1 MKFVI
6 ATFVAFG
13 LPIIICFG
21 LYSIKDKHFG
31 VTNVCNETFYPDLCG
46 SPKTELETKKE

>member
-1 MKFVI
+1 MKYVI

-21 LYSIKDKHFG
+21 LYTIKDKHYG
-31 VTNVCNETFYPDLCG
+31 VTNVCNEKFYPDLCG
-46 SPKTELETKKE
+46 SPKTEPETK